1 MQKFVEWMEIHF
13 APPMNKINR
22 NVWVLTLKDSIMQ
35 VLPMILVGSLV
46 TVLSIIK
53 NFIPQFPDL
62 STLSSYTMG
71 LLSVFIA
78 WLIPFNFMEKKKINR
93 MRLIAGMSGVSL
105 FMVIVKLQE
114 ITLVQFK
121 YFGAGGMFVA
131 IVAGIYVAF
140 IMGIA
145 GKYSFFK
152 ENSAI
157 PDFVRVWFDAIIP
170 ILVVTASGWLA
181 VYILRLDLYQILIN
195 IFMPITSFAQTLPGF
210 LLISFLMVF
219 LYSMGISGWVLFP
232 ITKPIFLA
240 GITANMAAV
249 AAGGVAANIVTA
261 EVIYS
266 GWIAIGGVGAT
277 LPLVIM
283 LLRSKSKRLKALGS
297 ASLVPGIF
305 NINEPV
311 IFGAVAWN
319 PVLMIP
325 MWLQGIILPLITWLV
340 LKAGVVN
347 IPASVFD
354 MWYCPFPISTWIVS
368 QDLSGLIL
376 FAALAS
382 VSVLIWYPFF
392 SIYQKQQLAE
402 ETAQVNASN

>member
-1 MQKFVEWMEIHF
+1 MQKFIDWMEVHF
-13 APPMNKINR
+13 APPMNRINR

-46 TVLSIIK
+46 TVLSILK
-53 NFIPQFPDL
+53 NFLPWFPNL

-71 LLSVFIA
+71 LISVFIA
-78 WLIPFNFMEKKKINR
+78 FLIPFNYMEKKKINK
-93 MRLIAGMSGVSL
+93 MRLIAGMSGIAL
-105 FMVIVKLQE
+105 FMIIVKLQE
-114 ITLVQFK
+114 VPVLQFK

-131 IVAGIYVAF
+131 IIAGIYVAF
-140 IMGIA
+140 VMGIA
-145 GKYSFFK
+145 GRYSFFK
-152 ENSAI
+152 QDSAI

-170 ILVVTASGWLA
+170 ILVVTATGWLA
-181 VYILRLDLYQILIN
+181 VYIFKLDLYQILIN
-195 IFMPITSFAQTLPGF
+195 IFMPITAFAQTLPGF
-210 LLISFLMVF
+210 LLITFLGVF

-249 AAGGVAANIVTA
+249 AAGGVAKNIVTA
-261 EVIYS
+261 EVLYS
-266 GWIAIGGVGAT
+266 GWVAIGGIGAT

-283 LLRSKSKRLKALGS
+283 LVRSKSRRLKALGS

-319 PVLMIP
+319 PILMVP
-325 MWLQGIILPLITWLV
+325 LWLQGIILPLITYVV
-340 LKAGVVN
+340 LSMGVVN
-347 IPASVFD
+347 IPAAVFD

-368 QDLSGLIL
+368 QDLNGLIL
-376 FAALAS
+376 LAVVAT
-382 VSVLIWYPFF
+382 VSTLIWYPFF
-392 SIYQKQQLAE
+392 KMYEKQQVAAE
-402 ETAQVNASN
+402 AASA

>member
-1 MQKFVEWMEIHF
+1 MQKFIDWMEVHF
-13 APPMNKINR
+13 APPMNKVNR

-46 TVLSIIK
+46 TVLSILK
-53 NFIPQFPDL
+53 NFLPWFPNL
-62 STLSSYTMG
+62 STISSYTMG

-78 WLIPFNFMEKKKINR
+78 FLIPFNYMEKKKINK
-93 MRLIAGMSGVSL
+93 MRLIAGMSGIAL
-105 FMVIVKLQE
+105 FMIIVKLQE
-114 ITLVQFK
+114 VSVLQFK
-121 YFGAGGMFVA
+121 YFGAGGMFVS
-131 IVAGIYVAF
+131 IIAGIYVAF

-145 GKYSFFK
+145 GRYSFFK
-152 ENSAI
+152 QDSAI

-170 ILVVTASGWLA
+170 ILVVTVTGWLA
-181 VYILRLDLYQILIN
+181 VYVLQLDLYQILLN

-210 LLISFLMVF
+210 LLITFLGVF

-249 AAGGVAANIVTA
+249 AAGGVAKNIVTA
-261 EVIYS
+261 EVLYS
-266 GWIAIGGVGAT
+266 GWVAIGGIGAT

-283 LLRSKSKRLKALGS
+283 LVRSKSKRLKALGS

-319 PVLMIP
+319 PILMVP
-325 MWLQGIILPLITWLV
+325 LWLQGIILPLITYVV
-340 LKAGVVN
+340 LDMGVVN
-347 IPASVFD
+347 IPAAVFD

-368 QDLSGLIL
+368 QDLSGLVL
-376 FAALAS
+376 FAVVAT
-382 VSVLIWYPFF
+382 VSTLIWYPFF
-392 SIYQKQQLAE
+392 KMYEKQQVESEA
-402 ETAQVNASN
+402 AAS

>member
-1 MQKFVEWMEIHF
+1 MQKFIDWMEVHF
-13 APPMNKINR
+13 APPMNKVNR

-46 TVLSIIK
+46 TVLSILK
-53 NFIPQFPDL
+53 NFLPWFPNL
-62 STLSSYTMG
+62 STISSYTMG

-78 WLIPFNFMEKKKINR
+78 FLIPFNYMEKKKINK
-93 MRLIAGMSGVSL
+93 MRLIAGMSGIAL
-105 FMVIVKLQE
+105 FMIIVKLQE
-114 ITLVQFK
+114 VSVLQFK
-121 YFGAGGMFVA
+121 YFGAGGMFVS
-131 IVAGIYVAF
+131 IIAGIYVAF

-145 GKYSFFK
+145 GRYSFFK
-152 ENSAI
+152 QDSAI

-170 ILVVTASGWLA
+170 ILVVTVTGWLA
-181 VYILRLDLYQILIN
+181 VYVLQLDLYQILLN

-210 LLISFLMVF
+210 LLITFLGVF

-249 AAGGVAANIVTA
+249 SAGGVAKNIVTA
-261 EVIYS
+261 EVLYS
-266 GWIAIGGVGAT
+266 GWVAIGGIGAT

-283 LLRSKSKRLKALGS
+283 LVRSKSKRLKALGS

-319 PVLMIP
+319 PILMVP
-325 MWLQGIILPLITWLV
+325 LWLQGIILPLITYVV
-340 LKAGVVN
+340 LDMGVVN
-347 IPASVFD
+347 IPAAVFD

-368 QDLSGLIL
+368 QDLSGLVL
-376 FAALAS
+376 FAVVAT
-382 VSVLIWYPFF
+382 VSTLIWYPFF
-392 SIYQKQQLAE
+392 KMYEKQQVESEA
-402 ETAQVNASN
+402 AAS

>member
-1 MQKFVEWMEIHF
+1 MQKFIDWMEVHF
-13 APPMNKINR
+13 APPMNKVNR

-46 TVLSIIK
+46 TVLSILK
-53 NFIPQFPDL
+53 NFLPWFPNL
-62 STLSSYTMG
+62 STISSYTMG

-78 WLIPFNFMEKKKINR
+78 FLIPFNYMEKKKINK
-93 MRLIAGMSGVSL
+93 MRLIAGMSGIAL
-105 FMVIVKLQE
+105 FMIIVKLQE
-114 ITLVQFK
+114 VSALQFK
-121 YFGAGGMFVA
+121 YFGAGGMFVS
-131 IVAGIYVAF
+131 IIAGIYVAF

-145 GKYSFFK
+145 GRYSFFK
-152 ENSAI
+152 QDSAI

-170 ILVVTASGWLA
+170 ILVVTVTGWLA
-181 VYILRLDLYQILIN
+181 VYVLQLDLYQILLN

-210 LLISFLMVF
+210 LLITFLGVF

-249 AAGGVAANIVTA
+249 AAGGVAKNIVTA
-261 EVIYS
+261 EVLYS
-266 GWIAIGGVGAT
+266 GWVAIGGIGAT

-283 LLRSKSKRLKALGS
+283 LVRSKSKRLKALGS

-319 PVLMIP
+319 PILMVP
-325 MWLQGIILPLITWLV
+325 LWLQGIILPLITYVV
-340 LKAGVVN
+340 LDMGVVN
-347 IPASVFD
+347 IPAAVFD

-368 QDLSGLIL
+368 QDLSGLVL
-376 FAALAS
+376 FAVVAT
-382 VSVLIWYPFF
+382 VSTLIWYPFF
-392 SIYQKQQLAE
+392 KMYEKQQVESEA
-402 ETAQVNASN
+402 AAS

>member
-1 MQKFVEWMEIHF
+1 MQKFIDWMEVHF
-13 APPMNKINR
+13 APPMNKVNR

-46 TVLSIIK
+46 TVLSILK
-53 NFIPQFPDL
+53 NFLPWFPNL
-62 STLSSYTMG
+62 STISSYTMG
-71 LLSVFIA
+71 LISIFIA
-78 WLIPFNFMEKKKINR
+78 FLIPFNYMEKKKINK
-93 MRLIAGMSGVSL
+93 MRLIAGMSGVAL
-105 FMVIVKLQE
+105 FMIIVKLQE
-114 ITLVQFK
+114 VSVLQFK
-121 YFGAGGMFVA
+121 YFGAGGMFVS
-131 IVAGIYVAF
+131 IIAGIYVAF

-145 GKYSFFK
+145 GRYSFFK
-152 ENSAI
+152 EDSAI

-170 ILVVTASGWLA
+170 ILVVTVTGWLA
-181 VYILRLDLYQILIN
+181 VYVLQLDLYQILLN

-210 LLISFLMVF
+210 LLITFLGVF

-249 AAGGVAANIVTA
+249 AAGGVAKNIVTA
-261 EVIYS
+261 EVLYS
-266 GWIAIGGVGAT
+266 GWVAIGGIGAT

-283 LLRSKSKRLKALGS
+283 LVRSKSKRLKALGS

-319 PVLMIP
+319 PILMVP
-325 MWLQGIILPLITWLV
+325 LWLQGIVLPLITYVV
-340 LKAGVVN
+340 LDMGVVN
-347 IPASVFD
+347 IPAAVFD

-368 QDLSGLIL
+368 QDLSGLVL
-376 FAALAS
+376 FAVVAT
-382 VSVLIWYPFF
+382 VSTLIWYPFF
-392 SIYQKQQLAE
+392 KMYEKQQVESEA
-402 ETAQVNASN
+402 AAS

>member
-1 MQKFVEWMEIHF
+1 MQKFIDWMEVHF
-13 APPMNKINR
+13 APPMNKVNR

-46 TVLSIIK
+46 TVLSILK
-53 NFIPQFPDL
+53 NFLPWFPNL
-62 STLSSYTMG
+62 STISSYTMG
-71 LLSVFIA
+71 LISVFISF
-78 WLIPFNFMEKKKINR
+78 LIPFNYMEKKKINK
-93 MRLIAGMSGVSL
+93 MRLIAGMSGVAL
-105 FMVIVKLQE
+105 FMIIVKLQE
-114 ITLVQFK
+114 VSVLQFK
-121 YFGAGGMFVA
+121 YFGAGGMFVS
-131 IVAGIYVAF
+131 IIAGIYVAF

-145 GKYSFFK
+145 GRYSFFK
-152 ENSAI
+152 EDSAI

-170 ILVVTASGWLA
+170 ILVVTVTGWLA
-181 VYILRLDLYQILIN
+181 VYVLQLDLYQILLN

-210 LLISFLMVF
+210 LLITFLGVF

-249 AAGGVAANIVTA
+249 AAGGVAKNIVTA
-261 EVIYS
+261 EVLYS
-266 GWIAIGGVGAT
+266 GWVAIGGIGAT

-283 LLRSKSKRLKALGS
+283 LVRSKSKRLKALGS

-319 PVLMIP
+319 PILMVP
-325 MWLQGIILPLITWLV
+325 LWLQGIILPLITYVV
-340 LKAGVVN
+340 LDMGAVN
-347 IPASVFD
+347 IPAAVFD

-368 QDLSGLIL
+368 QDLSGLVL
-376 FAALAS
+376 FAVVAT
-382 VSVLIWYPFF
+382 VSTLIWYPFF
-392 SIYQKQQLAE
+392 KMYEKQQVESEA
-402 ETAQVNASN
+402 AAS

>member
-1 MQKFVEWMEIHF
+1 MQKFIDWMEVHF
-13 APPMNKINR
+13 APPMNKVNR

-46 TVLSIIK
+46 TVLSILK
-53 NFIPQFPDL
+53 NFLPWFPNL
-62 STLSSYTMG
+62 STISSYTMG

-78 WLIPFNFMEKKKINR
+78 FLIPFNYMEKKKINK
-93 MRLIAGMSGVSL
+93 MRLIAGMSGITL
-105 FMVIVKLQE
+105 FMIIVKLQE
-114 ITLVQFK
+114 VSVLQFK
-121 YFGAGGMFVA
+121 YFGAGGMFVS
-131 IVAGIYVAF
+131 IIAGIYVAF

-145 GKYSFFK
+145 GRYSFFK
-152 ENSAI
+152 QDSAI

-170 ILVVTASGWLA
+170 ILVVTVTGWLA
-181 VYILRLDLYQILIN
+181 VYVLQLDLYQILLN

-210 LLISFLMVF
+210 LLITFLGVF

-249 AAGGVAANIVTA
+249 AAGGVAKNIVTA
-261 EVIYS
+261 EVLYS
-266 GWIAIGGVGAT
+266 GWVAIGGIGAT

-283 LLRSKSKRLKALGS
+283 LVRSKSKRLKALGS

-319 PVLMIP
+319 PILMVP
-325 MWLQGIILPLITWLV
+325 LWLQGIILPLITYVV
-340 LKAGVVN
+340 LDMGVVN
-347 IPASVFD
+347 IPAAVFD

-368 QDLSGLIL
+368 QDLSGLVL
-376 FAALAS
+376 FAVVAT
-382 VSVLIWYPFF
+382 VSTLIWYPFF
-392 SIYQKQQLAE
+392 KMYEKQQVESEA
-402 ETAQVNASN
+402 AAS

>member
-1 MQKFVEWMEIHF
+1 MQKFIDWMEVHF
-13 APPMNKINR
+13 APPMNRINR

-46 TVLSIIK
+46 TVLSILK
-53 NFIPQFPDL
+53 NFLPWFPDL

-71 LLSVFIA
+71 LISVFIA
-78 WLIPFNFMEKKKINR
+78 FLIPFNYMEKKKINK
-93 MRLIAGMSGVSL
+93 MRLIAGMSGIAL
-105 FMVIVKLQE
+105 FMIIVKLQE
-114 ITLVQFK
+114 VPVLQFK

-131 IVAGIYVAF
+131 IIAGIYVAF
-140 IMGIA
+140 VMGIA
-145 GKYSFFK
+145 GRYSFFK
-152 ENSAI
+152 QDSAI

-170 ILVVTASGWLA
+170 ILVVTATGWLA
-181 VYILRLDLYQILIN
+181 VYIFKLDLYQILIN
-195 IFMPITSFAQTLPGF
+195 IFMPITAFAQTLPGF
-210 LLISFLMVF
+210 LLITFLGVF

-249 AAGGVAANIVTA
+249 AAGGVAKNIVTA
-261 EVIYS
+261 EVLYS
-266 GWIAIGGVGAT
+266 GWVAIGGIGAT

-283 LLRSKSKRLKALGS
+283 LVRSKSRRLKALGS

-319 PVLMIP
+319 PILMVP
-325 MWLQGIILPLITWLV
+325 LWLQGIILPLITYIV
-340 LKAGVVN
+340 LSMGVVN
-347 IPASVFD
+347 IPAAVFD

-368 QDLSGLIL
+368 QDLNGLIL
-376 FAALAS
+376 LAVVAT
-382 VSVLIWYPFF
+382 VSTLIWYPFF
-392 SIYQKQQLAE
+392 KMYEKQQVAAE
-402 ETAQVNASN
+402 AASA

>member
-1 MQKFVEWMEIHF
+1 MQKFIDWMEVHF
-13 APPMNKINR
+13 APPMNKVNR

-46 TVLSIIK
+46 TVLSILK
-53 NFIPQFPDL
+53 NFLPWFPNL
-62 STLSSYTMG
+62 STISSYTMG
-71 LLSVFIA
+71 LISVFIA
-78 WLIPFNFMEKKKINR
+78 FLIPFNYMEKKKINK
-93 MRLIAGMSGVSL
+93 MRLIAGMSGVAL
-105 FMVIVKLQE
+105 FMIIVKLQE
-114 ITLVQFK
+114 VSVLQFK
-121 YFGAGGMFVA
+121 YFGAGGMFVS
-131 IVAGIYVAF
+131 IIAGIYVAF

-145 GKYSFFK
+145 GRYSFFK
-152 ENSAI
+152 EDSAI

-170 ILVVTASGWLA
+170 ILVVTVTGWLA
-181 VYILRLDLYQILIN
+181 VYVLQLDLYQILLN

-210 LLISFLMVF
+210 LLITFLGVF

-249 AAGGVAANIVTA
+249 AAGGVAKNIVTA
-261 EVIYS
+261 EVLYS
-266 GWIAIGGVGAT
+266 GWVAIGGIGAT

-283 LLRSKSKRLKALGS
+283 LVRSKSKRLKALGS

-319 PVLMIP
+319 PILMVP
-325 MWLQGIILPLITWLV
+325 LWLQGIILPLITYVV
-340 LKAGVVN
+340 LDMGAVN
-347 IPASVFD
+347 IPAAVFD

-368 QDLSGLIL
+368 QDLSGLVL
-376 FAALAS
+376 FAVVAT
-382 VSVLIWYPFF
+382 VSTLIWYPFF
-392 SIYQKQQLAE
+392 KMYEKQQVESEA
-402 ETAQVNASN
+402 AAS

>member
-402 ETAQVNASN
+402 EAAQVNASN

>member
-1 MQKFVEWMEIHF
+1 MQKFIDWMEVHF
-13 APPMNKINR
+13 APPMNKVNR

-46 TVLSIIK
+46 TVLSILK
-53 NFIPQFPDL
+53 NFLPWFPNL
-62 STLSSYTMG
+62 STISSYTMG
-71 LLSVFIA
+71 LISVFIA
-78 WLIPFNFMEKKKINR
+78 FLIPFNYMEKKKINK
-93 MRLIAGMSGVSL
+93 MRLIAGMSGVAL
-105 FMVIVKLQE
+105 FMIIVKLQE
-114 ITLVQFK
+114 VSVLQFK
-121 YFGAGGMFVA
+121 YFGAGGMFVS
-131 IVAGIYVAF
+131 IIAGIYVAF

-145 GKYSFFK
+145 GRYSFFK
-152 ENSAI
+152 EDSAI

-170 ILVVTASGWLA
+170 ILVVTVTGWLA
-181 VYILRLDLYQILIN
+181 VYVLQLDLYQILLN

-210 LLISFLMVF
+210 LLITFLGVF

-249 AAGGVAANIVTA
+249 AAGGVAKNIVTA
-261 EVIYS
+261 EVLYS
-266 GWIAIGGVGAT
+266 GWVAIGGIGAT

-283 LLRSKSKRLKALGS
+283 LVRSKSKRLKALGS

-319 PVLMIP
+319 PILMVP
-325 MWLQGIILPLITWLV
+325 LWLQGFILPLITYVV
-340 LKAGVVN
+340 LDMGAVN
-347 IPASVFD
+347 IPAAVFD

-368 QDLSGLIL
+368 QDLSGLVL
-376 FAALAS
+376 FAVVAT
-382 VSVLIWYPFF
+382 VSTLIWYPFF
-392 SIYQKQQLAE
+392 KMYEKQQVESEA
-402 ETAQVNASN
+402 AAS